1 MRSFVVMVQ
10 RGECD
15 QLVDILLIGN
25 VSRSQHHPPSNSNGV
40 ESMCMLWAACD

>member
-15 QLVDILLIGN
+15 QLVGILLIGN
-25 VSRSQHHPPSNSNGV
+25 VSRSQHHQLSNSNGV
-40 ESMCMLWAACD
+40 GSTCMLWAA